1 MDPQE
6 QLLFEQQEAQISALT
21 ARVADLEQ
29 KLAHLAD
36 WMRGVGDH
44 VGFDHPGFDRP

>member
-1 MDPQE
+1 MDPQI

-36 WMRGVGDH
+36 WMRGIGDH
-44 VGFDHPGFDRP
+44 TGFSHPDFPGR